1 MESARRR
8 GYVRERG
15 VMSKAVASLVS
26 MVLACLVPL
35 VFLAGLFV
43 LVVAGSALVGGPS
56 FRLGGADDLGRPPDY
71 RTGADESRLP

>member
-1 MESARRR
+1 MEIARRL
-8 GYVRERG
+8 GYVRGRG

-35 VFLAGLFV
+35 AFLAGLFV
-43 LVVAGSALVGGPS
+43 LVVMGSALVGGPS
-56 FRLGGADDLGRPPDY
+56 FRLGGADDLGRSGNY